1 MGSDGIHELAVPP
14 PVQTRRLAAA
24 GGPPLGGSMGRPTGR
39 ETNRISA
46 PVTLGPRSTAGAGK
60 ISEEAPPAAV
70 PNHRGSANMAE
81 QRRIRRQLETALRAQ
96 LLDGAVSTEDTIVCQ
111 LCELLW
117 ADHACLWMLPAQPD
131 ETRDWSRQTIV
142 SEAVA
147 EYYPLVGYS
156 SCTPPNEW
164 SRGCLEPILEADG
177 AVPHSDAPFNDPK
190 EGDADSSAYSRYL
203 GITLRGRPGHAW
215 LLLLERYGTAIAPAA
230 PWSEFERELL
240 EDSSAILSLA
250 LENNL
255 LSAQSAERA
264 SYLTNMLNSLDVAVM
279 VIEQPP
285 APVPAVVSLVNRSF
299 CELFGLEH
307 AQVEGGSYL
316 QFMDL
321 VQPILPD
328 WQSQLTII
336 EDLLADPTAERID
349 EITLVSGSPDS
360 TPTHLHRFAT
370 PARDAL
376 GNIFGRMFFFR
387 DITYDKEVER
397 QLVHSQ
403 KMDSIGT
410 LAGGVAHDF
419 NNLLTTILGYAE
431 LLKRELKDND
441 SSAQKLLQIEKSANR
456 AAELT
461 GQLLAFSR
469 RHPTVLRIFNLNE
482 LVLETMDMIR
492 STVPASIDV
501 QFVPSNDLPNVEADS
516 TQIQQV
522 LINLILNARDALSGT
537 GQITIS
543 TRIGGDTQAQIG
555 QPAAD
560 VEYAIL
566 EVEDNGV
573 GIPKDVLHRI
583 FEPFYTTKE
592 VGKGTGLGLA
602 MVYGIIKKHN
612 GFIEV
617 TSALGEGTKFS
628 AFLPVTAKH
637 DDVEGD
643 ASVDDTTRE
652 LRQRKLV
659 VMVVDDEPDLRNFC
673 VTALGEIATEI
684 LTASN
689 GVEAI
694 EQYHRV
700 NGKVDL
706 ILMDLTMPKMSGP
719 ECFQRLRAIDPELR
733 VLISSGYSL
742 DVEAENILKGKATGF
757 LPKPYDLNQLMES
770 VERALSTGKTRMGG

>member
-1 MGSDGIHELAVPP
+1 MHDLAASSPLP
-14 PVQTRRLAAA
+14 TRRITVNTS
-24 GGPPLGGSMGRPTGR
+24 PLGARSTGR
-39 ETNRISA
+39 ETARMPASLPVSSRAAEPPAVLPPELPEPPRSA
-46 PVTLGPRSTAGAGK
+46 PAVASR
-60 ISEEAPPAAV
+60 EAAV
-70 PNHRGSANMAE
+70 MAE
-81 QRRIRRQLETALRAQ
+81 QRRLRRQLEASLREQ
-96 LLDGAVSTEDTIVCQ
+96 LLTGASTTEDTIVCQ

-117 ADHACLWMLPAQPD
+117 ADHACLWMLPMQPD
-131 ETRDWSRQTIV
+131 EANDWSRQTIV

-156 SCTPPNEW
+156 TCTPPEEW
-164 SRGCLEPILEADG
+164 ARACLEPALDTVNAIQQSS
-177 AVPHSDAPFNDPK
+177 PPFNAPK
-190 EGDADSSAYSRYL
+190 EGDPDSTAYSRYL
-203 GITLRGRPGHAW
+203 SIALRGRPGHSW
-215 LLLLERYGTAIAPAA
+215 LLLLERYGAAAAPAS
-230 PWSEFERELL
+230 PWTDFDRELL
-240 EDSSAILSLA
+240 EDSAAILGIS

-307 AQVEGGSYL
+307 AQVEGNSYL
-316 QFMDL
+316 QFMEL
-321 VQPILPD
+321 VRPILPD
-328 WQSQLTII
+328 WEAQRNII
-336 EDLLADPTAERID
+336 EELIADPTAERID
-349 EITLVSGSPDS
+349 EITLVSSAPDAV
-360 TPTHLHRFAT
+360 PTHLHRFAT
-370 PARDAL
+370 PARDAQ
-376 GNIFGRMFFFR
+376 GQIFGRMFFFR

-431 LLKRELKDND
+431 LLKRELKDNE
-441 SSAQKLLQIEKSANR
+441 SSSQKLLQIEKSANR

-469 RHPTVLRIFNLNE
+469 RHPTVLHIFNLNS
-482 LVLETMDMIR
+482 LVSETMDMIR

-501 QFVPSNDLPNVEADS
+501 QFQPSLELPNIEADS

-522 LINLILNARDALSGT
+522 LINLILNARDALSGSGT
-537 GQITIS
+537 ITIS
-543 TRIGGDTQAQIG
+543 TRIGADTQAQ
-555 QPAAD
+555 PNASAD
-560 VEYAIL
+560 ALYAIL

-628 AFLPVTAKH
+628 AFLPVTHK
-637 DDVEGD
+637 EN
-643 ASVDDTTRE
+643 RE
-652 LRQRKLV
+652 ELLRRHNRQMEQRELV

-684 LTASN
+684 LTAAN

-694 EQYHRV
+694 EQFEKIGGA
-700 NGKVDL
+700 GKIDL
-706 ILMDLTMPKMSGP
+706 VLMDLTMPKMSGP
-719 ECFQRLRAIDPELR
+719 ECFQRLRALDPGLR

-742 DVEAENILKGKATGF
+742 DVDAENLLKGKATGF
-757 LPKPYDLNQLMES
+757 LPKPYDLNQLMDS
-770 VERALSTGKTRMGG
+770 VDRALSVEPAPGEG

>member
-1 MGSDGIHELAVPP
+1 MSDAAASLPF
-14 PVQTRRLAAA
+14 QTRRLPPGIAPVD
-24 GGPPLGGSMGRPTGR
+24 GGLRGGAGR
-39 ETNRISA
+39 ETHRPGA
-46 PVTLGPRSTAGAGK
+46 PVALNHIHGNRPSHGPPN
-60 ISEEAPPAAV
+60 PPPDLPLPAVPVTTGNREAAV
-70 PNHRGSANMAE
+70 LIEHRKL
-81 QRRIRRQLETALRAQ
+81 RRQLEAALRDQ
-96 LLDGAVSTEDTIVCQ
+96 LLTGTTSTEDTIVCQ

-117 ADHACLWMLPAQPD
+117 ADHACLWMLPTQPD
-131 ETRDWSRQTIV
+131 EAQDWSRQTIV

-147 EYYPLVGYS
+147 EYYPLVGYTTN
-156 SCTPPNEW
+156 TPTLEW
-164 SRGCLEPILEADG
+164 SRACLEPSLQADG
-177 AVPHSDAPFNDPK
+177 AVPHSAAPFNAPK
-190 EGDADSSAYSRYL
+190 EGDPDPSAYSRYL
-203 GITLRGRPGHAW
+203 TITFRGRPGHSW
-215 LLLLERYGTAIAPAA
+215 LLLLERYGASASPAT
-230 PWSEFERELL
+230 PWTDFDRELL
-240 EDSSAILSLA
+240 DDTSPILAMA

-307 AQVEGGSYL
+307 AQVEAQSYL
-316 QFMDL
+316 QFMEMMRPL
-321 VQPILPD
+321 LPD
-328 WQSQLTII
+328 WEAQLAII

-349 EITLVSGSPDS
+349 EITLLASPES
-360 TPTHLHRFAT
+360 PPTHLHRFAT
-370 PARDAL
+370 PARDAH

-419 NNLLTTILGYAE
+419 NNLLTTILGYTE
-431 LLKRELKDND
+431 LLKRELKSNE
-441 SSAQKLLQIEKSANR
+441 SATTKLLQIEKSSNR

-469 RHPTVLRIFNLNE
+469 RHPTVLHVFDLND
-482 LVLETMDMIR
+482 LVVETMDMIR
-492 STVPASIDV
+492 STVPASIEV
-501 QFVPSNDLPNVEADS
+501 RFQPAEGVPNIEADS
-516 TQIQQV
+516 TQIQQI
-522 LINLILNARDALSGT
+522 LINLILNARDALSGS
-537 GQITIS
+537 GQIVIS
-543 TRIGGDTQAQIG
+543 TRIGSDTQALTGGVSSEVQ
-555 QPAAD
+555 
-560 VEYAIL
+560 YAIL

-573 GIPKDVLHRI
+573 GIPRDVLHRI

-628 AFLPVTAKH
+628 AFLPVTAKRTG
-637 DDVEGD
+637 DDEISR
-643 ASVDDTTRE
+643 ASVRE
-652 LRQRKLV
+652 LRQRELV

-673 VTALGEIATEI
+673 VTALGEVATEI
-684 LTASN
+684 LTAAN
-689 GVEAI
+689 GVEAL
-694 EQYHRV
+694 EQFEKANR
-700 NGKVDL
+700 KVDL
-706 ILMDLTMPKMSGP
+706 VLMDLTMPKMSGP
-719 ECFQRLRAIDPELR
+719 ECFQRLRAIDPDLR

-742 DVEAENILKGKATGF
+742 DVDAENLLKGKATGF

-770 VERALSTGKTRMGG
+770 VERALNTGKPRHHGN

>member
-1 MGSDGIHELAVPP
+1 MRHLPP
-14 PVQTRRLAAA
+14 PPTHRFTAA
-24 GGPPLGGSMGRPTGR
+24 GAAPIGGVARGTGR
-39 ETNRISA
+39 ETNRITA
-46 PVTLGPRSTAGAGK
+46 PVTLNR
-60 ISEEAPPAAV
+60 PAAA
-70 PNHRGSANMAE
+70 SAPAPAAAPASAPATQREAAAMAE
-81 QRRIRRQLETALRAQ
+81 QRRLRRQLEASLREQ
-96 LLDGAVSTEDTIVCQ
+96 LLNGAATMEDTVVCQ

-131 ETRDWSRQTIV
+131 EANDWSRQTIV

-156 SCTPPNEW
+156 TCTPPEDW
-164 SRGCLEPILEADG
+164 SRAVLETMLEADG
-177 AVPHSDAPFNDPK
+177 AVPYSQAPFNTPK
-190 EGDADSSAYSRYL
+190 EGDPDSSAYSRYL
-203 GITLRGRPGHAW
+203 GIALRGRPGHGW
-215 LLLLERYGTAIAPAA
+215 LLLLERYGTAATPAS
-230 PWSEFERELL
+230 PWSDFDRELI
-240 EDSSAILSLA
+240 EDTAPLLGLA

-285 APVPAVVSLVNRSF
+285 ASVPAVVSLVNRSF
-299 CELFGLEH
+299 CELFGIEH
-307 AQVEGGSYL
+307 AQVEGNSYL

-328 WQSQLTII
+328 WESQLAII

-349 EITLVSGSPDS
+349 EITLVANSPDAV
-360 TPTHLHRFAT
+360 PTHLHRFAT
-370 PARDAL
+370 PARDAH

-431 LLKRELKDND
+431 LLKRELKENE
-441 SSAQKLLQIEKSANR
+441 SASQKLLQIEKSANR

-482 LVLETMDMIR
+482 LVSETMDMIR
-492 STVPASIDV
+492 STVPASIEV
-501 QFVPSNDLPNVEADS
+501 RCEAAGDLPNIEADS

-522 LINLILNARDALSGT
+522 LINLILNARDALSGN

-543 TRIGGDTQAQIG
+543 TRIGSDTQAQTG
-555 QPAAD
+555 LPAAD
-560 VEYAIL
+560 QQYAIL

-628 AFLPVTAKH
+628 AFLPVTYKLDEEYH
-637 DDVEGD
+637 GPTIEE
-643 ASVDDTTRE
+643 SVRE
-652 LRQRKLV
+652 LRQRNLV

-700 NGKVDL
+700 GGRVDL

-770 VERALSTGKTRMGG
+770 VERALSSGKARMGG

>member
-1 MGSDGIHELAVPP
+1 MPDLAPP
-14 PVQTRRLAAA
+14 LPFQTRRLPPGVAPIDGGVRGGKGTIRTGASLA
-24 GGPPLGGSMGRPTGR
+24 SGSPDPRGNGPPNQP
-39 ETNRISA
+39 
-46 PVTLGPRSTAGAGK
+46 PPSTAAHPGNR
-60 ISEEAPPAAV
+60 EAAIL
-70 PNHRGSANMAE
+70 AE
-81 QRRIRRQLETALRAQ
+81 QRRLRRQLETSLRDQ
-96 LLDGAVSTEDTIVCQ
+96 LLTGTVSTEDTIVCQ

-131 ETRDWSRQTIV
+131 EAHDWSRQTIV

-156 SCTPPNEW
+156 TCTPTEEW
-164 SRGCLEPILEADG
+164 SRECLEPSLQGEG
-177 AVPHSDAPFNDPK
+177 AVPYSAAPFNTPK
-190 EGDADSSAYSRYL
+190 EGDPDASAYSRYL
-203 GITLRGRPGHAW
+203 TITFRGRPGHGW
-215 LLLLERYGTAIAPAA
+215 LLLLERYGSTAAPAT
-230 PWSEFERELL
+230 PWTDFDRELL
-240 EDSSAILSLA
+240 DDTSALLAMA

-299 CELFGLEH
+299 CELFGLEN
-307 AQVEGGSYL
+307 AQVESQSYL
-316 QFMDL
+316 QFMEL
-321 VQPILPD
+321 VRPILPD
-328 WQSQLTII
+328 WEAQLVII
-336 EDLLADPTAERID
+336 EDLLADPNAERID
-349 EITLVSGSPDS
+349 EITLHSTVPDS
-360 TPTHLHRFAT
+360 TPVHLHRFAT
-370 PARDAL
+370 PARDAH

-419 NNLLTTILGYAE
+419 NNLLTTILGYTE
-431 LLKRELKDND
+431 LLKRELKGNE
-441 SSAQKLLQIEKSANR
+441 STSMKLMQIEKSANR

-469 RHPTVLRIFNLNE
+469 RHPTVLHVFNLND

-501 QFVPSNDLPNVEADS
+501 RFQPADGVPNIEADS
-516 TQIQQV
+516 TQIQQI
-522 LINLILNARDALSGT
+522 LINLILNAKDALGGSGH
-537 GQITIS
+537 IIIS
-543 TRIGGDTQAQIG
+543 TRIGSDTQAANV
-555 QPAAD
+555 AAAP
-560 VEYAIL
+560 EMQYAIL

-573 GIPKDVLHRI
+573 GIPRDVLHRI

-628 AFLPVTAKH
+628 AFLPVTHKRSDE
-637 DDVEGD
+637 DDLLIRES
-643 ASVDDTTRE
+643 ARE
-652 LRQRKLV
+652 LRQRDLV

-673 VTALGEIATEI
+673 VTALGEVASEI
-684 LTASN
+684 LTAAN
-689 GVEAI
+689 GVEAL
-694 EQYHRV
+694 EQFEKANH
-700 NGKVDL
+700 KVDL
-706 ILMDLTMPKMSGP
+706 VLMDLTMPKMSGP
-719 ECFQRLRAIDPELR
+719 ECFQRLRAIDPDLR

-742 DVEAENILKGKATGF
+742 DVDAENLLKGKATGF

-770 VERALSTGKTRMGG
+770 VERALSTGKPRVNAA